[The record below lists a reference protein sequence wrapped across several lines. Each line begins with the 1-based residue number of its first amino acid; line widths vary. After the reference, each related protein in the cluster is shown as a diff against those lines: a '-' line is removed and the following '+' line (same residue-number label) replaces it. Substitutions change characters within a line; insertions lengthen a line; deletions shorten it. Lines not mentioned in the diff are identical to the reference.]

1 MEFRD
6 KVVRAISAAI
16 EKVPGLEAIVE
27 KITETLTLFV
37 LSLLAPFI
45 RPIINAVSAQLK
57 AGSSTVVDASGK
69 HQYEPWTDPHCSD
82 PTHSLLSKD
91 HFSNILNEPAGK
103 VAASILQYVAPRV
116 IYAWEHPEIP
126 VQQVLQDVIQVFHH
140 PAIRDDR
147 SEIHRNMYETVKR
160 WAHSRPNRGADLDQ
174 LLSSE
179 SVRQGKNHI
188 GGDDEYAHG
197 DFGMG
202 SFMGSGSHSKVKGS
216 PWEKFSKPR
225 DTGGLSRDGVSG
237 DMGDIPGAYP
247 PVPSPIFDDNRPPAG
262 HEFGYGPAG
271 YEPGPTEP
279 VQYQQGI
286 YNTQSPY
293 PPGEHAQD
301 SSYGA
306 LPPAPAWN
314 QGYQQAPS
322 FPDYQP
328 QQSSYQPQS
337 GYEPYPVQNSYPQQH
352 QGYPP
357 QYGADPNAMPP
368 QHGYYGGQA

>member
-16 EKVPGLEAIVE
+16 EKVPGLEALVE

-91 HFSNILNEPAGK
+91 HFSNILNEPAGM

-116 IYAWEHPEIP
+116 IYAWEHPDIP
-126 VQQVLQDVIQVFHH
+126 VQQVLQDVLRVFHH

-160 WAHSRPNRGADLDQ
+160 WAHSRPDRGADLDQ

-188 GGDDEYAHG
+188 GGHNEHAHG
-197 DFGMG
+197 DFGVG
-202 SFMGSGSHSKVKGS
+202 NFMGSGSHSKVKGS
-216 PWEKFSKPR
+216 PWENFSKSG
-225 DTGGLSRDGVSG
+225 DSGGLSRDDVSG
-237 DMGDIPGAYP
+237 DMGGIPGAYSVHSPTFNDNHP
-247 PVPSPIFDDNRPPAG
+247 PVGP
-262 HEFGYGPAG
+262 EFGYGPPR
-271 YEPGPTEP
+271 YEPGPSEP
-279 VQYQQGI
+279 AQYQHGT
-286 YNTQSPY
+286 YNSQSPY
-293 PPGEHAQD
+293 PPAAHAQD

-306 LPPAPAWN
+306 LPPAPVWN
-314 QGYQQAPS
+314 HGYQHDPS
-322 FPDYQP
+322 FHDYPP

-337 GYEPYPVQNSYPQQH
+337 SYEPYQIQNPYPPQH
-352 QGYPP
+352 QGYPS

-368 QHGYYGGQA
+368 QHGYFGGQP

>member
-1 MEFRD
+1 M
-6 KVVRAISAAI
+6 VRAISAII
-16 EKVPGLEAIVE
+16 EKVPGLEALVE
-27 KITETLTLFV
+27 RITETLTLFV

-45 RPIINAVSAQLK
+45 RPIINAISAQLK

-69 HQYEPWTDPHCSD
+69 HQYEPWTDSHCSD

-126 VQQVLQDVIQVFHH
+126 VVQVLQDVLRVFHH
-140 PAIRDDR
+140 PAIRDDQ

-174 LLSSE
+174 VLSSE

-188 GGDDEYAHG
+188 GGNDEHSHG
-197 DFGMG
+197 NFGMG
-202 SFMGSGSHSKVKGS
+202 NFMGSGSHSKVKGS
-216 PWEKFSKPR
+216 REIFSKSR
-225 DTGGLSRDGVSG
+225 EAGGLSRDRVSD
-237 DMGDIPGAYP
+237 DMGGIPGAYP
-247 PVPSPIFDDNRPPAG
+247 VPSLTFDDTRPPAG
-262 HEFGYGPAG
+262 SGFGHGAAG
-271 YEPGPTEP
+271 YVPGPSGS
-279 VQYQQGI
+279 VQYQQGV
-286 YNTQSPY
+286 YDSQPPY
-293 PPGEHAQD
+293 PPIAHSQD

-306 LPPAPAWN
+306 LPPAPAWS
-314 QGYQQAPS
+314 QSYPQDPS
-322 FPDYQP
+322 FHDYPP

-337 GYEPYPVQNSYPQQH
+337 GYEPNPEQNRYPPQH

-357 QYGADPNAMPP
+357 QYRADPNAMPP
-368 QHGYYGGQA
+368 QHGYYGGQP

>member
-6 KVVRAISAAI
+6 KVVRAISAII
-16 EKVPGLEAIVE
+16 EKVPGLEALVE

-103 VAASILQYVAPRV
+103 VAATILQYVAPRV
-116 IYAWEHPEIP
+116 IYAWENPDIP
-126 VQQVLQDVIQVFHH
+126 VQQVIQDVLRVFHH
-140 PAIRDDR
+140 PAIRDDQ

-179 SVRQGKNHI
+179 SVRHGKNHV

-202 SFMGSGSHSKVKGS
+202 NFMGSGSHSKVKGS
-216 PWEKFSKPR
+216 PWEKISKFK
-225 DTGGLSRDGVSG
+225 DAGGHSRDDVSG
-237 DMGDIPGAYP
+237 DMDGIPGTYP
-247 PVPSPIFDDNRPPAG
+247 VSSPTFDYTSPPAG
-262 HEFGYGPAG
+262 NDFGYGPVA
-271 YEPGPTEP
+271 YERGPSEP
-279 VQYQQGI
+279 VQYQQG
-286 YNTQSPY
+286 TSDSQFPY
-293 PPGEHAQD
+293 HPAAHAQD

-306 LPPAPAWN
+306 LPPGPTWN
-314 QGYQQAPS
+314 QGYQRDPPFHDYPS
-322 FPDYQP
+322 

-337 GYEPYPVQNSYPQQH
+337 GYEPYPTQNP
-352 QGYPP
+352 YPP
-357 QYGADPNAMPP
+357 EHGVDPNAMPP
-368 QHGYYGGQA
+368 QHGFYGSQP